1 MKKKMITEAE
11 MEGKDIV
18 FPQRFGEED
27 VELYVLLHNRS
38 VTVGESKAWVNRKA
52 LKQYF
57 AGLDS
62 QTEYR
67 KQRREQS

>member
-1 MKKKMITEAE
+1 MKKQLITEAE

-27 VELYVLLHNRS
+27 IELYVRLHNRA
-38 VTVGESKAWVNRKA
+38 VAIGESKAWVNRKA

-57 AGLDS
+57 DSLDAS
-62 QTEYR
+62 AEYRR
-67 KQRREQS
+67 KQRKQ